1 MGRPILENIEAHLAY
16 QVKLEEDGIIF
27 AAGPIW
33 TEDEQSWARESDVVA
48 MAVDVPVQGAPDPLP
63 DNSAA
68 QIPDAETGSPS
79 SPAQSPRGG
88 FTFAVALLFAFFG
101 GILLI
106 SGVGVRLAVIPM
118 IMTMLV
124 ASFTVHGGAFDM
136 QKGGMEYPLTLAVML
151 TSLGL
156 SGPGR
161 YTLAAAW
168 KKTLR
173 RQLLETKGELS

>member
-1 MGRPILENIEAHLAY
+1 MKETEMNNTRWIDGALLLSRIMLGVVFIFHGS
-16 QVKLEEDGIIF
+16 QKLF
-27 AAGPIW
+27 AAFGGHGI
-33 TEDEQSWARESDVVA
+33 EGFAGFLGQLG
-48 MAVDVPVQGAPDPLP
+48 VPFPEL
-63 DNSAA
+63 SAGLA
-68 QIPDAETGSPS
+68 ASAE
-79 SPAQSPRGG
+79 
-88 FTFAVALLFAFFG
+88 FFG

-168 KKTLR
+168 KKIFRT
-173 RQLLETKGELS
+173 QVLETKGELS